1 MIKVKWRAKI
11 ITWFEGNDVQ
21 SIFKAKNLSVI
32 VKLNALGSLKVIIR
46 ALLVVRSIKNFKEP

>member
-1 MIKVKWRAKI
+1 MKWRAKI

-32 VKLNALGSLKVIIR
+32 VKLNALGSLKAIIR
-46 ALLVVRSIKNFKEP
+46 ALRIVRSIKNFEEP